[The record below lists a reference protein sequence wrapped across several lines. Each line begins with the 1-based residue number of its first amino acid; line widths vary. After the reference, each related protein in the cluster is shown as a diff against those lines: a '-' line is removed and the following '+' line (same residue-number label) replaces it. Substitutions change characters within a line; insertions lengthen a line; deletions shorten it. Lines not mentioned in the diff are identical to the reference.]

1 MISLISAKN
10 EAKPSLESLVI
21 LPLVGFDRSRGRGVS
36 LTNKPGPLPLRVKHL
51 PLPLLVEDASFRGQA
66 TESSGGKPS
75 LPLPPGVRSPRPYEA
90 INGDLSPPPLP
101 PLVLPV
107 YVQRN
112 VVALRPGV
120 RVCTVSR

>member
-21 LPLVGFDRSRGRGVS
+21 LLFVGFDRSRGRGVS

-90 INGDLSPPPLP
+90 INGDLPPLPLP